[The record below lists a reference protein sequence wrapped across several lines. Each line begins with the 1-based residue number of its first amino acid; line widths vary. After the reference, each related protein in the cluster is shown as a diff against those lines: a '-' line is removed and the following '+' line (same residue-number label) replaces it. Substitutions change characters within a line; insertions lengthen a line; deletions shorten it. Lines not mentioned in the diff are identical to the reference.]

1 MIEIEAP
8 TLPTAPVAANDN
20 GWLIIRTNPRCER
33 RVVYGLSDLGI
44 RCYLPCEVKWKR
56 SRLKKVRVKEPL
68 FPGYLFV
75 GLRTNHAG
83 AHERLYE
90 VRCTDG
96 VAGVVMGTNGDMA
109 VVSGAVIAG
118 LLEREEAGEFDHT
131 PAEKSAFKVGQTVK
145 IVRGKF
151 QGVIAE
157 VVAAADNDT
166 VRIAASG
173 IFAKGEWN
181 IESDHIEAA

>member
-8 TLPTAPVAANDN
+8 TLPEVKIAANDN
-20 GWLIIRTNPRCER
+20 GWLIVRTNPRCER
-33 RVVYGLSDLGI
+33 RVVYGLRDLGI
-44 RCYLPCEVKWKR
+44 RCYLPCEVKWKTTR
-56 SRLKKVRVKEPL
+56 AKKTRIKIPL

-75 GLRTNHAG
+75 GLRTNHRG

-96 VAGVVMGTNGDMA
+96 VAGVVMGTNGA
-109 VVSGAVIAG
+109 LAIVSGGEIAQLIECENSG
-118 LLEREEAGEFDHT
+118 QFDHT

-151 QGVIAE
+151 RGVIAT
-157 VVAAADNDT
+157 VIAAADNDQ
-166 VRIAASG
+166 VRISSTG
-173 IFAKGEWN
+173 IFAGVWSEDA
-181 IESDHIEAA
+181 DHIEAA